1 MKVIYRLTLPTMF
14 ALIAAGCAPSDGG
27 ESEGTPRDSGPDT
40 TATVIPDLTPVI
52 IMETT
57 MGRLVMELDRERAPE
72 SVDNFLRYVRGK
84 FYDGLIFHR
93 VEPRLVQVGLYTADR
108 QRRTVQSAV
117 PLVNEAENG
126 LKNVRGAVAMARR
139 TNPHSAVNQF
149 FINVRD
155 NPTFDFTEKT
165 ARGWGYAVF
174 GHITEGMDVLDA
186 LVQVPTSRQG
196 SFQAPVDPVV
206 IVRAYV
212 ADKGGS

>member
-1 MKVIYRLTLPTMF
+1 MKVIYRRTLPALF

-27 ESEGTPRDSGPDT
+27 ESEETPPVPSPDMT
-40 TATVIPDLTPVI
+40 PTVV
-52 IMETT
+52 METT

-93 VEPRLVQVGLYTADR
+93 VEPRLVQAGLYFADR
-108 QRRTVQSAV
+108 RRRTASNAFPV
-117 PLVNEAENG
+117 VNEADNG

-149 FINVRD
+149 FINVAD

-165 ARGWGYAVF
+165 DRGWGYAVF

-186 LVQVPTSRQG
+186 LVKVPMTRQG

-206 IVRAYV
+206 IDRAYV
-212 ADKGGS
+212 ADEGGN

>member
-1 MKVIYRLTLPTMF
+1 MKVIYRRAVTTVL
-14 ALIAAGCAPSDGG
+14 ALIATGCAPGDGG
-27 ESEGTPRDSGPDT
+27 ESEGSPRDSVPDT
-40 TATVIPDLTPVI
+40 TATDNQDLKHNI
-52 IMETT
+52 IKETT
-57 MGRLVMELDRERAPE
+57 MGRIVMELDRERAPE

-108 QRRTVQSAV
+108 ERRTVRSAV

-149 FINVRD
+149 FINVMD

-206 IVRAYV
+206 VERAYV
-212 ADKGGS
+212 ADKGGN